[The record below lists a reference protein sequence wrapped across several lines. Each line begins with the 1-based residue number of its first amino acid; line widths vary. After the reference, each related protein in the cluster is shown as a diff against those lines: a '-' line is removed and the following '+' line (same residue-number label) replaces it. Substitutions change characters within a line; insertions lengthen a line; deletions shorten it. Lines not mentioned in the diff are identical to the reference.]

1 MVSKESLFG
10 GIMTLTDQ
18 NFRSTRSPGQ
28 MPDRD
33 VGSWWWR
40 MARSS
45 SRNQARRSRAALRS
59 KSRRTT
65 FVRPEMPKQSSGEL
79 WGSHGVKEGGAGLSL
94 VPPMHPEAPLGLLQ
108 VAFPA
113 ASMLFRPGMASSSEL
128 CARRAALCA
137 TRVCLDATGGSGY
150 VLDGPRAHWTP
161 RSAVRRPIS
170 ASRPAPT

>member
-10 GIMTLTDQ
+10 AIIALTDQ
-18 NFRSTRSPGQ
+18 NFRSTWSPGQ
-28 MPDRD
+28 MPDLD

-79 WGSHGVKEGGAGLSL
+79 WGSHGVKEGGVGLSL
-94 VPPMHPEAPLGLLQ
+94 IPPMHPEAPLGLLQ

-113 ASMLFRPGMASSSEL
+113 AGMLFCPGMTGSSEL
-128 CARRAALCA
+128 HAPCGQLYARQECVWMRRAVQGMCWTAPRRIGRLA
-137 TRVCLDATGGSGY
+137 VPSGG
-150 VLDGPRAHWTP
+150 LIA
-161 RSAVRRPIS
+161 
-170 ASRPAPT
+170 RPA